1 VLSTWKLSLDT
12 DGKNCPVLKEVSI
25 KTFREN
31 FFSYHSLISKI
42 IIESLTGS
50 YLVQKNCLNV
60 INRIFL
66 EFPNNKDN
74 AKDIMNSIAPIK
86 NSEKEDLKLIAQRIF
101 DNIEKKFA
109 EKVPSPELPKKRS
122 HEKSE
127 ESKKNGDNSQEK
139 RRKYDES

>member
-1 VLSTWKLSLDT
+1 M
-12 DGKNCPVLKEVSI
+12 
-25 KTFREN
+25 
-31 FFSYHSLISKI
+31 
-42 IIESLTGS
+42 
-50 YLVQKNCLNV
+50 
-60 INRIFL
+60 

-139 RRKYDES
+139 RRKYDESWNRPRNDNRRNYDSEKRYSRKDDYRHKDYQRRNY